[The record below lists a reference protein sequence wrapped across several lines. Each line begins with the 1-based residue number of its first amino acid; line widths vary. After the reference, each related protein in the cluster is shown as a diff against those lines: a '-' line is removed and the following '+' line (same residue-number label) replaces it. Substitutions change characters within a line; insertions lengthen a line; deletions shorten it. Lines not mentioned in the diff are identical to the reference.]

1 MLPLENRQG
10 TFNVVELGL
19 TESQA
24 KLEASRCLK
33 CDLNIE
39 VGTNDCV
46 LCGRCSM
53 VCPMGALR
61 IVDTNDESK
70 VYRPSVSEDGIVI
83 KYTDKCIRCGNCK
96 DCPAHVITMMRVLWK
111 PNEEVNKMLNENDE

>member
-1 MLPLENRQG
+1 MLNVGGRQG
-10 TFNVVELGL
+10 TFNLVELGI

-24 KLEASRCLK
+24 KIEASRCLK
-33 CDLNIE
+33 CDLTIDVE
-39 VGTNDCV
+39 TKDCV
-46 LCGRCSM
+46 LCGRCAM

-61 IVDTNDESK
+61 IVDAYDESK

-96 DCPAHVITMMRVLWK
+96 DCPAGVITTKRVLWK
-111 PNEEVNKMLNENDE
+111 PNEEIDETLQKS